1 VETRSCERQE
11 VGDELVFFFL
21 LKTYIFY
28 TTKIGESRIIMN
40 PSMTPRMMIY
50 ETMMKLYN
58 IGIII
63 RQYLAME
70 SLWAR
75 QWKVYG

>member
-1 VETRSCERQE
+1 MN
-11 VGDELVFFFL
+11 FL
-21 LKTYIFY
+21 LILQNTYIFY

-40 PSMTPRMMIY
+40 LSMMPRMMIH
-50 ETMMKLYN
+50 EMMMELYN
-58 IGIII
+58 IEIII

-75 QWKVYG
+75 QWTSL